1 MIENRSC
8 RFPRVGCRFMDVS
21 AGFVVII
28 NILFSES
35 EYWVDVGRREISPR
49 QEHEGEPPTFD
60 DFGHA
65 GEGWPAA
72 GCARP
77 RTHLDVALH
86 VGSASAAA
94 LTPSG

>member
-1 MIENRSC
+1 M
-8 RFPRVGCRFMDVS
+8 FPRVGCRFMHVS
-21 AGFVVII
+21 TGFVVIV
-28 NILFSES
+28 NVLFSES

-72 GCARP
+72 GCAR
-77 RTHLDVALH
+77 RT
-86 VGSASAAA
+86 
-94 LTPSG
+94 LTWPCTSGQPQPLL